1 MSKLK
6 FTISFK
12 NVTKDL
18 ELLKEIQKIENSER
32 SRVLKEILYKVLVE
46 GKEYEK

>member
-12 NVTKDL
+12 NTTKDL
-18 ELLKEIQKIENSER
+18 DLFKEIQKIEKSDR
-32 SRVLKEILYKVLVE
+32 SQEIKEILYKVLVE
-46 GKEYEK
+46 GKKNE